1 MSKGGSILLNYIWS
15 ILLFIA
21 VIVAVFTGEITTLSD
36 SVIKGAADSVELL
49 LSITGIVA
57 FWSGIMEVAEKSGLM
72 QSLCN
77 LFRPILSKVFNNA
90 SSNKK
95 AMEYICSNITANMLG
110 LGNAATPLGLKAMNE
125 LQKMNRSKN
134 TASND
139 MITFVVLNTASLQ
152 ILPTT
157 LCAYRSAYGS
167 TKPFEILPQIWLVS
181 LLSLTIGLLVTKMI
195 SKNSGG

>member
-1 MSKGGSILLNYIWS
+1 MSKGGSILLNYVWS
-15 ILLFIA
+15 ILLFVA
-21 VIVAVFTGEITTLSD
+21 VIVSVFTGEITKLSD

-125 LQKMNRSKN
+125 LQKMNRCKN

-181 LLSLTIGLLVTKMI
+181 LLSLTIGLLFVRIM

>member
-1 MSKGGSILLNYIWS
+1 MLNYVWS

-21 VIVAVFTGEITTLSD
+21 VIASVFTGEITTLSD

-157 LCAYRSAYGS
+157 LWAYRSAYGS

-181 LLSLTIGLLVTKMI
+181 FLSLTIGLLFVRIM

>member
-1 MSKGGSILLNYIWS
+1 MLNYVWS
-15 ILLFIA
+15 ILLFVA
-21 VIVAVFTGEITTLSD
+21 VIVSVFTGEITKLSD

-125 LQKMNRSKN
+125 LQKMNRCKN

-181 LLSLTIGLLVTKMI
+181 LLSLTIGLLFVRIM

>member
-1 MSKGGSILLNYIWS
+1 MLNYVWS

-21 VIVAVFTGEITTLSD
+21 VIASVFTGEITTLSD

-77 LFRPILSKVFNNA
+77 LFRPVLSKVFNNA

-157 LCAYRSAYGS
+157 LWAYRSAYGS

-181 LLSLTIGLLVTKMI
+181 FLSLTIGLLFVRIM